1 MLADHAV
8 RVVIAVEDAYKWCLA
23 YIESWIHQSVEL
35 HVVLSHVVA
44 ISHFIT
50 AHWSGDGA
58 VVAVLNL
65 TSAIDALIF
74 GHIQPVVLGADLAY
88 LRVVIANITLLDLA
102 RQIVALLIPL
112 VEIIT
117 WFALVTIV
125 DS

>member
-8 RVVIAVEDAYKWCLA
+8 RVAIAVEDAYEWCLA
-23 YIESWIHQSVEL
+23 YIEGGIHHNEGLWVI
-35 HVVLSHVVA
+35 LSHVVA

-65 TSAIDALIF
+65 TSAIDALVI
-74 GHIQPVVLGADLAY
+74 GRIEPVVLGADLAY
-88 LRVVIANITLLDLA
+88 LRVVIANVTLLDLA
-102 RQIVALLIPL
+102 RQIVALLVPL